1 MTMFQVYLFVAFQG
15 MVAYVV
21 WYVGRRIRASP
32 AVVSR
37 RPAGPAPTH
46 VKKDSLMVPDG
57 APPLVPDKADDDDGD
72 GPGLKA
78 RSLGAWGEQT
88 MRKWGSQESME
99 ARRTMIINELFQT
112 EESYLKSLH
121 ALRDR
126 WIAPMTKAAADR
138 SMGTLS
144 TRDLQMLSFANVDI
158 IVSLHD
164 ALLPQLKDASNIGA
178 AFVKFGDYLKMYTA
192 FVNGYDNVLST
203 LAALKANKKFKAFGD
218 AIRAAD
224 PTLSLES
231 LMIMPIQRIPR
242 YLLLLTELKKHT
254 PEFHTDYAAIATAC
268 ERLKLIA
275 NHINSSKANFENVNA
290 ILQLQSR
297 ITGYDHTLIEPGRV
311 LVHEGRLQVRKGAG
325 AAGVLSPMRSTS
337 QCMVVLFNDMC
348 LWTNLSYK
356 FKGSCPLSGARLEL
370 DNDDPDAVEL
380 ALVSS
385 AGTTCFIAESG
396 SEREQWRARFQAQID
411 KLAE

>member
-99 ARRTMIINELFQT
+99 ARRTMIINELFQVGRTSAQHHRVLTSSVVRHTQT

-144 TRDLQMLSFANVDI
+144 ARDLQMLSFANVDI

-242 YLLLLTELKKHT
+242 YLVGDVCLLRLGRGHT
-254 PEFHTDYAAIATAC
+254 Y
-268 ERLKLIA
+268 
-275 NHINSSKANFENVNA
+275 
-290 ILQLQSR
+290 
-297 ITGYDHTLIEPGRV
+297 
-311 LVHEGRLQVRKGAG
+311 
-325 AAGVLSPMRSTS
+325 
-337 QCMVVLFNDMC
+337 
-348 LWTNLSYK
+348 
-356 FKGSCPLSGARLEL
+356 
-370 DNDDPDAVEL
+370 
-380 ALVSS
+380 
-385 AGTTCFIAESG
+385 
-396 SEREQWRARFQAQID
+396 
-411 KLAE
+411 